1 MMNILV
7 VHGPNLN
14 LLGRREQNVYG
25 PETLADIESAV
36 VALAKELQVTVEFF
50 QSNHEG
56 EIVSR
61 LQEAEGHYDA
71 IVINPA
77 AFTHTSIAIR
87 DALAAITV
95 PAVEVHLSNIYARE
109 EFRKE
114 SYISPVVKGVVS
126 GFGKES
132 YLLGLKGATA
142 VVKQNAKR

>member
-1 MMNILV
+1 MMKILV
-7 VHGPNLN
+7 MHGPNLN

-25 PETLADIESAV
+25 TETLTDIESAIT
-36 VALAKELQVTVEFF
+36 ALAKELKVQVEFF

-61 LQEAEGHYDA
+61 LQEAEGHCDA

-87 DALAAITV
+87 DALAAIAV

-114 SYISPVVKGVVS
+114 SYISPVVGGVVS

-132 YLLGLKGATA
+132 YLLGLQGAIA